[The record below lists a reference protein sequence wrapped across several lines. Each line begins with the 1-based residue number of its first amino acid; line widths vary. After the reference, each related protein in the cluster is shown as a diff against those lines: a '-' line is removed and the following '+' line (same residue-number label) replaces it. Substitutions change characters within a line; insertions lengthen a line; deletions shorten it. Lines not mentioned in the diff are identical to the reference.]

1 MKVIILMADR
11 CSSTSV
17 AASMEFLETANVIH
31 QYLLKSQTVN
41 TKDAAPLFELETA
54 SMTGKSI
61 TSTGG
66 LILTPQSSVTDI
78 TPSGTHLETNLST
91 DLETHL
97 GTDLETRLAAHIPRL
112 IIVPGFMFN
121 ILNELPKLEP
131 MCNWLKE
138 QHDKGDYIAN
148 ICTGAFVSAQAGLLE
163 HKRATTHWL
172 FSEQFQRAFPNTKLQ
187 TERTVT
193 DDGLVL
199 CSGGST
205 SSADLLIHLIRK
217 FGSPQL
223 AAECAKKL
231 LVSSGDRSQAPYSS
245 TTFKKQHQDP
255 DILKIQIWMEKRL
268 HTSISMEALVTEFDL
283 SMRNFIRRFKEAT
296 DQTPIQYLQNLR
308 LEKAK
313 HLLESS
319 QEAFEQ
325 ITYRVGLQDANTFR
339 KLFKQRVG
347 LTPGAYRKQFGWGKA
362 Q

>member
-1 MKVIILMADR
+1 MRKGELMKVTILMADR

-31 QYLLKSQTVN
+31 NYLIKSQQAKPHNEV
-41 TKDAAPLFELETA
+41 PLFEFETA
-54 SMTGKSI
+54 SMTGQSI

-66 LILTPQSSVTDI
+66 LKLTPQKSMSELDQ
-78 TPSGTHLETNLST
+78 SELKE
-91 DLETHL
+91 
-97 GTDLETRLAAHIPRL
+97 PRL

-121 ILNELPKLEP
+121 ILAELPNLTP
-131 MCNWLKE
+131 MSHWLKE
-138 QHDKGDYIAN
+138 QHIKGAYIAN
-148 ICTGAFVSAQAGLLE
+148 ICTGVFVSAQAGLLDN
-163 HKRATTHWL
+163 KRATTHWL
-172 FSEQFQRAFPNTKLQ
+172 FSEQFIRHFPKAQLQ

-193 DDGLVL
+193 DDGLIM

-205 SSADLLIHLIRK
+205 SSADLLLHLIRK

-231 LVSSGDRSQAPYSS
+231 LVDTGNRSQIPYSS
-245 TTFKKQHQDP
+245 TTFKKNHQDH
-255 DILKIQIWMEKRL
+255 DILKIQIRMEKQL
-268 HTSISMEALVTEFDL
+268 KNTISMEQLASEFGL
-283 SMRNFIRRFKEAT
+283 SKRNFIRRFKEAT
-296 DQTPIQYLQNLR
+296 QQTPIQYLQNLR

-325 ITYRVGLQDANTFR
+325 VTYRVGLQDANSFR

-347 LTPGAYRKQFGWGKA
+347 LTPGAYRKQFSWVKEENF
-362 Q
+362 